1 MVFLPSVIK
10 KLQVLEQDKDVEFIN
25 EAAVN
30 TVENIRAGNEQIRE
44 AIQNI
49 ASRRVVILFCLIAL
63 TFTLLFLDWY
73 NP

>member
-1 MVFLPSVIK
+1 MDQEKDIDLINDATIRASEN
-10 KLQVLEQDKDVEFIN
+10 VLE
-25 EAAVN
+25 
-30 TVENIRAGNEQIRE
+30 GNKQIRE

-49 ASRRVVILFCLIAL
+49 ASRRIIILFCIIVL